1 LKMPDE
7 QNGSL
12 FIFRVFKNVSYGLIM
27 TVIAPVQ
34 VGDVV
39 KSPE

>member
-1 LKMPDE
+1 
-7 QNGSL
+7 
-12 FIFRVFKNVSYGLIM
+12 VFKNVSYGLIM
-27 TVIAPVQ
+27 TVTAPVQ